1 MSYFCKKCNT
11 YHLSPQEQQSISD
24 YIKQHSIQHKSNFY
38 DYYEPENTNN
48 ERTDNTM
55 KQLTIYDF
63 IPEEPENDN
72 QHPKSN

>member
-11 YHLSPQEQQSISD
+11 YHLSHQEQQSID
-24 YIKQHSIQHKSNFY
+24 NYIKQHSIPPKPNFY
-38 DYYEPENTNN
+38 DYYEPTNN

-63 IPEEPENDN
+63 IPEEPENEN